1 MLIILISPDLYNMKQ
16 NRRYWL
22 IAMVL
27 LITALV
33 FIMRRVSRDPGE
45 VRGMQRDPGSIV
57 YTKHAK
63 CRMDCRQ
70 ITEDEVKQVLLEGK
84 INYSKSEPNGKPDP
98 KYALEGT
105 SADGQQL
112 RIVFAAD
119 EGKMVVVTAID
130 LGKEWPC
137 ACE

>member
-1 MLIILISPDLYNMKQ
+1 MKQ
-16 NRRYWL
+16 SRRYWL

-33 FIMRRVSRDPGE
+33 FIMRRVGRDPGE
-45 VRGMQRDPGSIV
+45 VGGMQRDPASIV

-70 ITEDEVKQVLLEGK
+70 ITEEEVKQILLEGK
-84 INYSKSEPNGKPDP
+84 VNYSKSEPKGKPDP

-119 EGKMVVVTAID
+119 EGKLVVVTAID